1 MKQRLVYIAV
11 AFLCMGLLV
20 ACSSKEE
27 EYSGPSEEELE
38 NLNEEGFPIVEDE
51 ISLEFFA
58 RQDPATNEDWNDVY
72 IYNEYE
78 EMTNMD
84 IHWKMVPHESV
95 SEQLNLALGGGELP
109 DVFHTTMMG
118 SSQLMKY
125 GKQGA
130 FLPLNDLIDEYAPN
144 FKSLME
150 EYPQIEEAI
159 TMPDGNIYGLPGLGD
174 PDFLSYLT
182 APMMYVNEKWLD
194 EMDMDV
200 PETTEEFYE
209 YLKAVKEEEPNG
221 GGETPFG
228 APTMDHLYN
237 ILRGSFGVATK
248 GGSVG
253 LIDLDPE
260 TDDYRFYPT
269 SEGYKELLQYLNKLY
284 SEGLIEKNIFSIE
297 HDQYLANSSEGKY
310 GSTVWYSPTE
320 VMGEEVGSQYT
331 GVPTLEGPHGDKV
344 FVNLGSMVK
353 GLGNFVIT
361 KENDYP
367 AATMRWA
374 DYFYGDEGS
383 QMFFMGIEGDTF
395 EYNEDGEPEYTD
407 KVLDSDLAFS
417 EQVNRFFTFPGGGY
431 PTIVKESYFEGAES
445 SEISVEAASKL
456 VDDLVED
463 PWPSPLHTEEE
474 NKKLQGFG
482 ADIEKYV
489 AEMRDKFISGK
500 ESFDKWDDYVAE
512 IEKMNLD
519 EYMEIKETAIERQIS
534 E

>member
-1 MKQRLVYIAV
+1 
-11 AFLCMGLLV
+11 
-20 ACSSKEE
+20 
-27 EYSGPSEEELE
+27 
-38 NLNEEGFPIVEDE
+38 
-51 ISLEFFA
+51 
-58 RQDPATNEDWNDVY
+58 
-72 IYNEYE
+72 
-78 EMTNMD
+78 
-84 IHWKMVPHESV
+84 
-95 SEQLNLALGGGELP
+95 
-109 DVFHTTMMG
+109 
-118 SSQLMKY
+118 
-125 GKQGA
+125 
-130 FLPLNDLIDEYAPN
+130 
-144 FKSLME
+144 
-150 EYPQIEEAI
+150 
-159 TMPDGNIYGLPGLGD
+159 
-174 PDFLSYLT
+174 
-182 APMMYVNEKWLD
+182 
-194 EMDMDV
+194 
-200 PETTEEFYE
+200 
-209 YLKAVKEEEPNG
+209 
-221 GGETPFG
+221 
-228 APTMDHLYN
+228 
-237 ILRGSFGVATK
+237 
-248 GGSVG
+248 
-253 LIDLDPE
+253 
-260 TDDYRFYPT
+260 
-269 SEGYKELLQYLNKLY
+269 
-284 SEGLIEKNIFSIE
+284 
-297 HDQYLANSSEGKY
+297 
-310 GSTVWYSPTE
+310 
-320 VMGEEVGSQYT
+320 
-331 GVPTLEGPHGDKV
+331 
-344 FVNLGSMVK
+344 K

-463 PWPSPLHTEEE
+463 PWTSPLHTEEE

-512 IEKMNLD
+512 LEKMNLD